1 MKHRLFAATLIAL
14 IAISLGGCRYS
25 HEITEMAYAV
35 ALGIDKEEGGI
46 AVSVQFAKPLSISG
60 GSGGGES
67 AGGSS
72 QEGEKGGAKNKNTT
86 VLTVKGKDIFTALTA
101 AENNL
106 SKEINLSHI
115 KLLLFSQDV
124 AQDGISD
131 YVKQFMKSSQFSPN
145 TYTAISLCRAEEYMK
160 TANPSLE
167 INPAKYYT
175 LLFSNNDNNYM
186 PSTTLR
192 ELYFN
197 LSANGEGEVLPVAN
211 LSNDESN
218 EKSKS
223 GEEGY
228 FAGELSVGGENEAD
242 VSGMAI
248 LSGGKLKQVLS
259 TKDALYYHMLT
270 GKLREI
276 YFLIPSVKEEG
287 QHITLRLT
295 QDRKPKLCAQELGE
309 NPKLSAKVCLT
320 GELVKCSDSDF
331 NELGIDGINELA
343 SRYIEGQL
351 TGFLEYTKNESGA
364 DVTGFGEI
372 SKMSFSDWNAWSS
385 YNWQDKFIRSEFSVT
400 ANVNIT
406 REGLVYT
413 G

>member
-1 MKHRLFAATLIAL
+1 MRYRLFAVALIGL
-14 IAISLGGCRYS
+14 IAISLSGCRYS

-35 ALGIDKEEGGI
+35 ALGLDKEEDGI
-46 AVSVQFAKPLSISG
+46 AVSFQFAKPLSISG
-60 GSGGGES
+60 GSGGEKS
-67 AGGSS
+67 GGSS
-72 QEGEKGGAKNKNTT
+72 EEGEEGGAKNKNTT

-106 SKEINLSHI
+106 SKEINLSHV
-115 KLLLFSQDV
+115 KLLVFSKDI

-131 YVKQFMKSSQFSPN
+131 YVKQFMKNSQFSPN
-145 TYTAISLCRAEEYMK
+145 TYTAISLCKAEEYMK

-175 LLFSNNDNNYM
+175 LIFSNNDNNYM

-211 LSNDESN
+211 LSNDKSN
-218 EKSKS
+218 EEGKS
-223 GEEGY
+223 GEDGY
-228 FAGELSVGGENEAD
+228 FAGELSVGGENKAD

-276 YFLIPSVKEEG
+276 YILIPSIKEKE
-287 QHITLRLT
+287 QYITLRLT
-295 QDRKPKLCAQELGE
+295 QDKKPKLCAEELGE
-309 NPKLSAKVCLT
+309 NPKLSAKVCLL
-320 GELVKCSDSDF
+320 GEIVKCPDSDF
-331 NELGIDGINELA
+331 KELGIDGLNELA
-343 SRYIEGQL
+343 SGYIEGQL
-351 TGFLEYTKNESGA
+351 TSFLEYTKSERGA
-364 DVTGFGEI
+364 DVTGFGKI
-372 SKMSFSDWNAWSS
+372 LKMHFSDWNDWLS
-385 YNWQDKFIRSEFSVT
+385 YNWQDKFVRSEFSVMV
-400 ANVNIT
+400 NVNIT

>member
-1 MKHRLFAATLIAL
+1 MKRRLFAAILIAV
-14 IAISLGGCRYS
+14 IATSLGGCRYS

-35 ALGIDKEEGGI
+35 ALGLDKEEDGI

-60 GSGGGES
+60 GSGGES
-67 AGGSS
+67 SGGSS
-72 QEGEKGGAKNKNTT
+72 EKGEEDGAKNKNTT

-115 KLLLFSQDV
+115 KLLLFSQDI
-124 AQDGISD
+124 AQEGIAD
-131 YVKQFMKSSQFSPN
+131 CVKQFMKSNQFSPN
-145 TYTAISLCRAEEYMK
+145 TYTAISLCKAEEYMK

-175 LLFSNNDNNYM
+175 LIFSNNDNNYM

-223 GEEGY
+223 GEDGY
-228 FAGELSVGGENEAD
+228 FAGQLSVGGENKAD

-276 YFLIPSVKEEG
+276 YILIPSVKEEG
-287 QHITLRLT
+287 EHITLRLT
-295 QDRKPKLCAQELGE
+295 QDKKPKLCADELGE
-309 NPKLSAKVCLT
+309 TPKLSAKICLM
-320 GELVKCSDSDF
+320 GELVKCPDSDF
-331 NELGIDGINELA
+331 NELGIDGLNELA

-351 TGFLEYTKNESGA
+351 TDFLENTQNESKA

-372 SKMSFSDWNAWSS
+372 SKMHFSDWNDWTL
-385 YNWQDKFIRSEFSVT
+385 YNWQDKFINSEFSVT
-400 ANVNIT
+400 ANVNIS

>member
-1 MKHRLFAATLIAL
+1 MIRRLFAAALIAL
-14 IAISLGGCRYS
+14 IAASLGGCRYS

-35 ALGIDKEEGGI
+35 ALGIDKEGDDI

-67 AGGSS
+67 SGGSS
-72 QEGEKGGAKNKNTT
+72 QEGEEGGAKNKNTT
-86 VLTVKGKDIFTALTA
+86 VLTVKSKDIFTALTA

-106 SKEINLSHI
+106 SKEINLSHV
-115 KLLLFSQDV
+115 KLLLFSKDI

-145 TYTAISLCRAEEYMK
+145 TYIAVSLCKAEEYMK

-186 PSTTLR
+186 PSATLR

-218 EKSKS
+218 EESKS
-223 GEEGY
+223 GEDGY
-228 FAGELSVGGENEAD
+228 YAGELSVGGENEAD
-242 VSGMAI
+242 VSGMAV
-248 LSGGKLKQVLS
+248 LSGGRLKQILS

-276 YFLIPSVKEEG
+276 YFIIPSVKEEG

-295 QDRKPKLCAQELGE
+295 QGKKPELGAEEVGE
-309 NPKLSAKVCLT
+309 NPKLSAKVCLN
-320 GELVKCSDSDF
+320 GEIVKCPDSDF
-331 NELGIDGINELA
+331 NELGIDGLNELA
-343 SRYIEGQL
+343 SSYIKEQL
-351 TGFLEYTKNESGA
+351 ESFLEYTKNASGT
-364 DVTGFGEI
+364 DVTGFGKFA
-372 SKMSFSDWNAWSS
+372 KMHFSDWCGWSL
-385 YNWQDKFIRSEFSVT
+385 YNWQDKFMRAEFSVT

-406 REGLVYT
+406 REGLVYS